1 MPMKRKKS
9 AWLTTNHSISYFIKI
24 WFYYLGLN
32 QNFIS
37 VDDNGILVLD
47 YLFLANY
54 KLISQNCNEMLKF
67 FDDVFLVPELL
78 IMKRHFNYEM
88 IEKIT
93 RNNTE
98 VFSLCLIIS
107 YLFKQQVNFANLV
120 FDDIDPSMYFDY
132 LIHPESILS
141 ISTSLKFD
149 IWLKIDDLKGWFK
162 GMILLCRNKI
172 EKIIQFKDI
181 FKIY

>member
-1 MPMKRKKS
+1 
-9 AWLTTNHSISYFIKI
+9 
-24 WFYYLGLN
+24 
-32 QNFIS
+32 
-37 VDDNGILVLD
+37 
-47 YLFLANY
+47 
-54 KLISQNCNEMLKF
+54 MLKF

-149 IWLKIDDLKGWFK
+149 IWLKIDDLKG
-162 GMILLCRNKI
+162 
-172 EKIIQFKDI
+172 
-181 FKIY
+181 